1 MSQEAFKI
9 TYYNSISFTWSHNL
23 KLRNS
28 AAKVPLKE
36 MALKKKKK
44 KKDGLTYSV
53 MKMNIL

>member
-44 KKDGLTYSV
+44 DGLNYSV